1 MNTKKII
8 GFVAGALL
16 AFSAFAET
24 QNLSIKGS
32 VGNLSAVIQ
41 KPENVSAKKIPLVI
55 VMHGFTSNKNDP
67 IAVTLSNELEKRGIA
82 SIRFDFNGHGE
93 SDGDF
98 VNMTVLNEIEDAKAV
113 YDYASK
119 LDWVSSVSLAGH
131 SQGGVV
137 ASMTAGELG
146 AKKVKALALFAPA
159 AVLRED
165 AIRGNIMGT
174 TYDSLNPPEYVEIF
188 GELHLG
194 HEYIKTAQTLKIF
207 ETAQNY
213 SGPVCLLH
221 GTGDVVV
228 PYSYSE
234 RYQSIYK
241 NKKTELHLIDSD
253 DHGFTHNL
261 QSVAEIAADFF
272 KKNAK

>member
-8 GFVAGALL
+8 GFMAGALL
-16 AFSAFAET
+16 AFSGFAET
-24 QNLSIKGS
+24 QNVSIKGPA
-32 VGNLSAVIQ
+32 VNLSAVIQ

-55 VMHGFTSNKNDP
+55 VMHGFMSNKNDP
-67 IAVTLSNELEKRGIA
+67 IVSLVSAELEKRGIA

-98 VNMTVLNEIEDAKAV
+98 VKMTVPNEIEDAKAV

-119 LDWVSSVSLAGH
+119 LGWVSSISLAGH

-146 AKKVKALALFAPA
+146 AKKVRVLGLLAPA

-165 AIRGNIMGT
+165 AIRGNTQGA
-174 TYDSLNPPEYVEIF
+174 TYDSLNPPEYVELWN
-188 GELHLG
+188 GLHLG
-194 HEYIKTAQTLKIF
+194 RDYITTARTLKIF
-207 ETAQNY
+207 ETAQKFT
-213 SGPVCLLH
+213 GPVCLLH
-221 GTGDVVV
+221 GTGDVIA

-234 RYQSIYK
+234 RYEEGYK
-241 NKKTELHLIDSD
+241 KSEFHLFDGD
-253 DHGFTHNL
+253 DHVFSKNL
-261 QSVAEIAADFF
+261 QTVAETAAEFF
-272 KKNAK
+272 KKNVK